1 MANNVVGWAG
11 LPPGST
17 LSHVGASTNAVVHE
31 HVFHSELSS
40 GDLYAKQIV
49 TEEIRLKGESLDERL
64 RRSERMLKIPSR
76 NIEIEQNYDT
86 LAELWRQYSELLES
100 LELIEAVRG
109 TK

>member
-1 MANNVVGWAG
+1 MANNVDQWWVGM
-11 LPPGST
+11 PSST
-17 LSHVGASTNAVVHE
+17 LTSRGSSVKADE
-31 HVFHSELSS
+31 HVFHGKLSS
-40 GDLYAKQIV
+40 GDLYAKQIA

-64 RRSERMLKIPSR
+64 RRIEKMLKIPSR
-76 NIEIEQNYDT
+76 NIEIEQKYDT